1 MNMARPVVAI
11 VGRPNVGK
19 STIFNRLIGDRL
31 AIVEDKPGITRDR
44 IYGVSD
50 WNGKSF
56 SVIDTGGIEI
66 DGEDAILKSIRVQA
80 ELAIEEADVIVFMC
94 EAKSGLTNADEEVA
108 QILFRSGKPIVL
120 AINKVDNMKR
130 TEDIYEFYGLGI
142 GDPIGISG
150 SHGTGI
156 GDLLDAVTEKLPEKE
171 DEEYDE
177 DVIRVALIGRPN
189 VGKSSLVN
197 AILGEERVIVSDVA
211 GTTRDAIDT
220 PFERDG
226 QRYVLI
232 DTAGMRKRGKV
243 YETTEKYSVMRAMRA
258 IERADV
264 VLVVINGQE
273 GIIDQDKHIAG
284 YAHDAGKASIF
295 VVNKWDAVEKD
306 DKTMQNFENTI
317 RDHFLF
323 MTYAPVV
330 FLSALTKQRLQKLLP
345 VVQHVAQQH
354 ALRITTHLVND
365 VVSDAVAINPPPTD
379 KGRRLRI
386 NYVTQVAVKPPTI
399 VVFVNDP
406 SLMHFSYER
415 YLENKIRA
423 AFNFEGT
430 PIRLFTRRKSE
441 NEG

>member
-1 MNMARPVVAI
+1 MARPVVAI

-130 TEDIYEFYGLGI
+130 TEDIYEFYSLGI

>member
-1 MNMARPVVAI
+1 MARPVVAI

-44 IYGVSD
+44 IYGISD

-56 SVIDTGGIEI
+56 SVIDTGGIEL
-66 DGEDAILKSIRVQA
+66 DGDDLMMKSIRMQA

-94 EAKSGLTNADEEVA
+94 DAKSGITLADEEVA
-108 QILFRSGKPIVL
+108 QMLFRSGKPIVL
-120 AINKVDNMKR
+120 AINKVDNIKKI
-130 TEDIYEFYGLGI
+130 EDTYEFYSLGF

-156 GDLLDAVTEKLPEKE
+156 GDLLDAVVNNLPELVE
-171 DEEYDE
+171 EEYDD
-177 DVIRVALIGRPN
+177 DVIKVALIGRPN

-197 AILGEERVIVSDVA
+197 AILGEERVIVSDVP

-226 QRYVLI
+226 QRYVII

-243 YETTEKYSVMRAMRA
+243 YENTEKYSVMRAMKA

-264 VLVVINGQE
+264 VLMVLNIEE
-273 GIIDQDKHIAG
+273 GIIEQDKHIAG
-284 YAHDAGKASIF
+284 YAYEAGKASVF
-295 VVNKWDAVEKD
+295 VVNKWDVVEKD
-306 DKTMQNFENTI
+306 DKTMKNFETKI

-323 MTYAPVV
+323 MTYAPIV

-354 ALRITTHLVND
+354 ALRVPTHVLND
-365 VVSDAVAINPPPTD
+365 VVSDAVASNAPPTD

-386 NYVTQVAVKPPTI
+386 NYATQVATKPPT
-399 VVFVNDP
+399 FVIFANDP
-406 SLMHFSYER
+406 DMMHFSYER

-430 PIRLFTRRKSE
+430 PIRIFTRRKSDE
-441 NEG
+441 S

>member
-1 MNMARPVVAI
+1 MARPVVAI

-44 IYGVSD
+44 IYGNAE
-50 WNGKSF
+50 WNGKVF

-66 DGEDAILKSIRVQA
+66 DGDDMILKSIRMQA

-94 EAKSGLTNADEEVA
+94 DAKSGVTHSDEEVA
-108 QILFRSGKPIVL
+108 QILFRSGKPVIL

-130 TEDIYEFYGLGI
+130 ADDIYEFYSLGF

-150 SHGTGI
+150 SHGTGV
-156 GDLLDAVTEKLPEKE
+156 GDLLDAVVESLPELT
-171 DEEYDE
+171 DDEYDE

-220 PFERDG
+220 PFEKDG

-243 YETTEKYSVMRAMRA
+243 YENTEKYSVMRAMRA

-264 VLVVINGQE
+264 VLVLINGEE
-273 GIIDQDKHIAG
+273 GIIEQDKHIAG
-284 YAHDAGKASIF
+284 YAYEAGKASLF
-295 VVNKWDAVEKD
+295 VVNKWDMVEKD
-306 DKTMQNFENTI
+306 DKTMQQFQNKI

-323 MTYAPVV
+323 MTYAPIV

-345 VVQHVAQQH
+345 VVKHVAEQH
-354 ALRITTHLVND
+354 TLRIQTHLLND

-386 NYVTQVAVKPPTI
+386 NYATQVAVKPPTM

-406 SLMHFSYER
+406 ELMHFSYER

-430 PIRLFTRRKSE
+430 PIRIFTRRKSDE
-441 NEG
+441 S

>member
-1 MNMARPVVAI
+1 MARPVVAI

-44 IYGVSD
+44 IYGGAE
-50 WNGKSF
+50 WNGKLF

-66 DGEDAILKSIRVQA
+66 DGEDMILKSIRLQA

-94 EAKSGLTNADEEVA
+94 DAKSGVTSSDEEVA
-108 QILFRSGKPIVL
+108 QILFRSGKPVIL
-120 AINKVDNMKR
+120 AVNKVDNMKR
-130 TEDIYEFYGLGI
+130 AEDIYEFYSLGF
-142 GDPIGISG
+142 GDPVGISG

-156 GDLLDAVTEKLPEKE
+156 GDLLDAVVEKLP
-171 DEEYDE
+171 DLTDDEYDE
-177 DVIRVALIGRPN
+177 DVIKVALIGRPN

-197 AILGEERVIVSDVA
+197 AILGEERVIVSDIA

-220 PFERDG
+220 PFEKDG

-264 VLVVINGQE
+264 VLVLINGEE
-273 GIIDQDKHIAG
+273 GIIEQDKHIAG
-284 YAHDAGKASIF
+284 YAYEAGKASVF
-295 VVNKWDAVEKD
+295 VVNKWDVVEKD
-306 DKTMQNFENTI
+306 DKTMQHFENKI

-330 FLSALTKQRLQKLLP
+330 FLSAKTKHRLQKLLP
-345 VVQHVAQQH
+345 VVKHVAEQH
-354 ALRITTHLVND
+354 TLRIQTHLLND
-365 VVSDAVAINPPPTD
+365 VISDAVAINPPPTD

-386 NYVTQVAVKPPTI
+386 NYATQVAVKPPTM

-406 SLMHFSYER
+406 EMMHFSYER

-430 PIRLFTRRKSE
+430 PIRIFTRRKSDE
-441 NEG
+441 S

>member
-1 MNMARPVVAI
+1 MARPVVAI

-44 IYGVSD
+44 IYGSAE
-50 WNGKSF
+50 WNGKAF

-66 DGEDAILKSIRVQA
+66 DGDDMILKSIRMQA
-80 ELAIEEADVIVFMC
+80 ELAIEEADVIIFMC
-94 EAKSGLTNADEEVA
+94 DAKTGVTQSDEEVA
-108 QILFRSGKPIVL
+108 QILFRSGKPVIL
-120 AINKVDNMKR
+120 AVNKVDNLKR
-130 TEDIYEFYGLGI
+130 AEDIYEFYSLGF
-142 GDPIGISG
+142 GDPVGISG

-156 GDLLDAVTEKLPEKE
+156 GDLLDVVVENLP
-171 DEEYDE
+171 DLADDDYDE

-197 AILGEERVIVSDVA
+197 AILGEERVIVSDIA

-220 PFERDG
+220 PFEKDG

-264 VLVVINGQE
+264 VLVLINGEE
-273 GIIDQDKHIAG
+273 GIIEQDKHIAG
-284 YAHDAGKASIF
+284 YAYEAGKASLF
-295 VVNKWDAVEKD
+295 VVNKWDVVEKD
-306 DKTMQNFENTI
+306 DKTMQQFERKI

-323 MTYAPVV
+323 MTYAPIV
-330 FLSALTKQRLQKLLP
+330 FLSAKTKQRLHKLLP
-345 VVQHVAQQH
+345 VVKHVAEQH
-354 ALRITTHLVND
+354 SLRVQTHLLND
-365 VVSDAVAINPPPTD
+365 VISDAIAINPPPTD

-386 NYVTQVAVKPPTI
+386 NYSTQVAVKPPTM

-406 SLMHFSYER
+406 ELMHFSYER

-423 AFNFEGT
+423 AFDFEGT
-430 PIRLFTRRKSE
+430 PIRIFTRRKSDE
-441 NEG
+441 S